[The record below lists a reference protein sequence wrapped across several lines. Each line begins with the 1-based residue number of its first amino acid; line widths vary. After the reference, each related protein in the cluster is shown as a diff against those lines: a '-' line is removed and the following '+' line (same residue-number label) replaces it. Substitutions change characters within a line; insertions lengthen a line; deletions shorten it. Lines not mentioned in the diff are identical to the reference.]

1 MAEVAAPAT
10 SGLEALPNA
19 VPPLRDCV
27 FRSPE
32 TLVPASNRPVAKRV
46 LARPKVAAGS
56 RGLAGCRGFVVWRWW
71 PLALILAGVGAGCR
85 TPHGGVGID
94 EAGNRLGSGE
104 AEVERRIRGHAHYA
118 SGVLKDLQGDPTGA
132 LDHYVEAALAD
143 RGNESLV
150 LQAFGRLLRSD
161 QAGRAAEFL
170 ERCLEIPR
178 PPASYFAS
186 LGIARA
192 LEGNWAAALA
202 ANRAALD
209 RNPSFLRAYQNL
221 VAIHTE
227 LKEPEQALAVIR
239 EAARQTTLDPAYLAA
254 VSEMLNAHA
263 RLQADA
269 SPSLREETLALLDR
283 AALLEPNDA
292 WVVEVLA
299 SGYKRLGELDKAEAL
314 YRDFLRRSPQQGLA
328 RQNLLEL
335 YLRTDNRKDAAE
347 LLRELLR
354 VDPGNESANYVLG
367 SLAFQDG
374 QLEEARELLSR
385 SIRLAPMLEAA
396 YYELAAVHLSLGE
409 HEEALKVLDQARS
422 RFPTENFV
430 AEFYSA
436 LAHVRAERWE
446 QATRHFT
453 AAEIIAAADRPQR
466 MTQIFYFQF
475 GAASE
480 RRGDYEAAER
490 HFRKCLELAP
500 DFAEAQNYLGYMWA
514 ERGEN
519 LEEARTLIERAVAQE
534 PDNPAFLDSLGWV
547 WFQLGQPEKAL
558 PWLEKAIEKSEEPD
572 SVLYDHLGDIHWA
585 LGHEEAARDAW
596 RRALELNPDEE
607 IARKLERP
615 SDEPA
620 SDPGEDGSSAE
631 KQE

>member
-1 MAEVAAPAT
+1 VAEVAALAT

-19 VPPLRDCV
+19 VSTLRDCV

-32 TLVPASNRPVAKRV
+32 TLVPALNRPVAIRV
-46 LARPKVAAGS
+46 LGRHGVATGS

-71 PLALILAGVGAGCR
+71 PLALILVAIGSGCR
-85 TPHGGVGID
+85 TPQSAAGIGD
-94 EAGNRLGSGE
+94 AGTGLDRAE
-104 AEVERRIRGHAHYA
+104 AEVERRIQGHAHYA
-118 SGVLKDLQGDPTGA
+118 SGVLKDLQGDSAGA
-132 LDHYVEAALAD
+132 LDHYLEAALAD

-150 LQAFGRLLRSD
+150 LQTFGRLVQSD
-161 QAGRAAEFL
+161 QSGRAVEFL
-170 ERCLEIPR
+170 DRCLDIPR

-186 LGIARA
+186 LGIAHA
-192 LEGNWAAALA
+192 LQGNWEAALT

-227 LKEPEQALAVIR
+227 LKEPEQVLAVIR

-254 VSEMLNAHA
+254 VAEMLNAHA
-263 RLQADA
+263 RLQGDA
-269 SPSLREETLALLDR
+269 SPGLREETLALLDR
-283 AALLEPNDA
+283 AALLEPKDP
-292 WVVEVLA
+292 WVIEVLA
-299 SGYKRLGELDKAEAL
+299 GGYKRLGELGKAEAL

-347 LLRELLR
+347 LLREMLR

-396 YYELAAVHLSLGE
+396 YYELAAVDLSLGE
-409 HEEALKVLDQARS
+409 HEAAIEVLEQARS
-422 RFPTENFV
+422 RFPSQNFV

-436 LAHVRAERWE
+436 LAHMRAERWE

-466 MTQIFYFQF
+466 MTHVFYFQF

-490 HFRKCLELAP
+490 HFRKCLEMAP
-500 DFAEAQNYLGYMWA
+500 DFAEAQNYLGYMWT

-558 PWLEKAIEKSEEPD
+558 PWLEKAVEKSEEPD
-572 SVLYDHLGDIHWA
+572 SVLYDHLGDIQWE
-585 LGHEEAARDAW
+585 LGHEEEARDAW
-596 RRALELNPDEE
+596 RRALQLDPDEE
-607 IARKLERP
+607 IARKLERRSERP
-615 SDEPA
+615 TSDFGEPEA
-620 SDPGEDGSSAE
+620 SPERE
-631 KQE
+631 E